1 MASFPKPPTLNDDR
15 RAVDIYR
22 KAALILREKGF
33 EATSMGDI
41 ADSVDLTKGGLYY
54 YIKGKEALLFAIMSF
69 AMDEVEKRV
78 VAPCHEVDDPRE
90 RIALWV
96 SGLCE
101 RMLAEPAPMA
111 VLSQGTEALKPEH
124 RQHIEERQRAL
135 DDVLRFALI
144 DLLRGD
150 RTFDPEVA
158 LGSLKGMVEGVL
170 RWYPTGAGLLPG
182 DVVRQVTA
190 MALGSLGLEP
200 GGSGAEEAKETDRR
214 AVA

>member
-54 YIKGKEALLFAIMSF
+54 YIKGKEALLFAITSF
-69 AMDEVEKRV
+69 AMEELEKRV
-78 VAPCHEVDDPRE
+78 LAPCREVDDPRE
-90 RIALWV
+90 RVALWV

-111 VLSQGTEALKPEH
+111 VLTQEMEALKPEH
-124 RQHIEERQRAL
+124 REHIEERKRAL

-144 DLLRGD
+144 DLLRGN
-150 RTFDPEVA
+150 RACDPEVA
-158 LGSLKGMVEGVL
+158 LGTLKGMVEGIL
-170 RWYPTGAGLLPG
+170 RWYPTGSGLLPG
-182 DVVRQVTA
+182 DIVRQVTA

-200 GGSGAEEAKETDRR
+200 RDLESEDSEEAAQR